1 MTIPLSGATYANVTA
16 RFSSWSLDVHIR
28 IRGEAI
34 NLVVPKS
41 LARSRLMPR
50 TTRRLIHSS
59 YESERPRAHDVQN
72 AFFLSHQVPVD
83 GSKVTEHRGGIA
95 FHARNGSRGTQK
107 SARCVQEAE
116 RSMDFLLVHDDTH
129 DVRQPTAP
137 RHTSETN
144 FLIASRAS
152 SLNSS
157 D

>member
-59 YESERPRAHDVQN
+59 YESERARARTTCKM
-72 AFFLSHQVPVD
+72 LSFSLTRYRSTARKSRNTAAASRSTRETV
-83 GSKVTEHRGGIA
+83 RGG
-95 FHARNGSRGTQK
+95 HRNRRVACKKPNDPWIFSLCTMIHTMFASQR
-107 SARCVQEAE
+107 R
-116 RSMDFLLVHDDTH
+116 RDI
-129 DVRQPTAP
+129 PP
-137 RHTSETN
+137 RRI
-144 FLIASRAS
+144 F
-152 SLNSS
+152 
-157 D
+157 